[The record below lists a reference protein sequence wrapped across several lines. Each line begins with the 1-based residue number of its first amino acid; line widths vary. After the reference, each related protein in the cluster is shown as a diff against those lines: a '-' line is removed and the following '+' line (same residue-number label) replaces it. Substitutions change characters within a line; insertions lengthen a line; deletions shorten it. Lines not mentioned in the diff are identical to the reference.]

1 MSKGLFKDFN
11 PVSET
16 QWKQKIQMDLKG
28 ADYNET
34 LLTATREGI
43 DIKPFYHRENA
54 PKVHIPNR
62 STQTN
67 DWYISQRVYAGNAV
81 AANKKAHDILN
92 RGGEG
97 VIFTI
102 PNKDID
108 PAALLKGLPK
118 VGIQIHPQFFDLDY
132 IKSIHEIEPKAYVHI
147 DIIHQ
152 LFSDGN
158 WFHNKDQDHKNLDS
172 FINDFQGYFSNI
184 TVNTSI
190 YKEAG
195 ATITQELAY
204 FTAHLNEYLNHL
216 NDSGTLSAFA
226 KAETKHSSLQEPA
239 TDVSSSDSRE
249 RLQNEKARIT
259 KRINIDTTIGSNY
272 FFEIAKYRAYRI
284 LTKTLGEIYDL
295 DLGCYI
301 TATPS
306 LRNKSLM
313 DYNVNMLRTTT
324 ECMSA
329 ILGGADTLCNIPY
342 DTFFSKENEFGDRI
356 ARNQLRIL
364 KDEAY
369 LNKVGNAADGSYYI
383 DSITQQLVEKALEIF
398 KDIENAG
405 GFVQSLFDGT
415 IQRKIKESAQQEQ
428 EDFNSGKR
436 VLIGANKHVN
446 ADLPLQKEYEILPF
460 VKVNPRKTLVQ
471 PIVARRIT
479 EDLEK
484 SEIAKL

>member
-1 MSKGLFKDFN
+1 MSKELFKDFD

-43 DIKPFYHRENA
+43 HIKPIYHNDTASRVN
-54 PKVHIPNR
+54 IPNR

-67 DWYISQRVYAGNAV
+67 DWYISQKVYAGNAV
-81 AANKKAHDILN
+81 AANKKAHDILS

-97 VIFTI
+97 IIFTI
-102 PNKDID
+102 PSKEIE
-108 PAALLKGLPK
+108 PVVLLKGLPK
-118 VGIQIHPQFFDLDY
+118 VGIQIHPQFFDLEY
-132 IKSIHEIEPKAYVHI
+132 IKTVHEIAPKAYVHL
-147 DIIHQ
+147 DILHQ
-152 LFSDGN
+152 LVSDGN
-158 WFHNKDQDHKNLDS
+158 WFKNKDQDHKNLDH
-172 FINDFQGYFSNI
+172 FINDFDGYFSNI
-184 TVNTSI
+184 SVNTSI
-190 YKEAG
+190 YQEAG
-195 ATITQELAY
+195 ATVTQELAY

-216 NDSGTLSAFA
+216 NEAGNLTAFA
-226 KAETKHSSLQEPA
+226 KAE
-239 TDVSSSDSRE
+239 
-249 RLQNEKARIT
+249 
-259 KRINIDTTIGSNY
+259 KRINIDTTIGNNY

-284 LTKTLGEIYDL
+284 LTKTLGDVYEIN
-295 DLGCYI
+295 LGCYI

-342 DTFFSKENEFGDRI
+342 DTFFNKENEFGDRI

-383 DSITQQLVEKALEIF
+383 DSITQQLVEKALGIF

-471 PIVARRIT
+471 PIVPKRIT
-479 EDLEK
+479 EELEK
-484 SEIAKL
+484 AEIKKL

>member
-1 MSKGLFKDFN
+1 MSKELFKDFDA
-11 PVSET
+11 VSVA
-16 QWKQKIQMDLKG
+16 QWKQQIQMDLKG
-28 ADYNET
+28 ANYNDT
-34 LLTATREGI
+34 LITTTREGI
-43 DIKPFYHRENA
+43 HIKPFYHRENA
-54 PKVHIPNR
+54 PHINITNR

-67 DWYISQRVYAGNAV
+67 DWYISQKVYAGNAV
-81 AANKKAHDILN
+81 AANKKALDILN

-97 VIFTI
+97 IIFII
-102 PNKDID
+102 PNPSID
-108 PAALLKGLPK
+108 PALLFKNLPK
-118 VGIQIHPQFFDLDY
+118 VGLQIHTQFFDLDY
-132 IKSIHEIEPKAYVHI
+132 ITSIHKIAPQAYVHI

-152 LFSDGN
+152 LLSDGN
-158 WFHNKDQDHKNLDS
+158 WFKNKSQDYKNLDT
-172 FINDFQGYFSNI
+172 FLDKFDGFFSNI
-184 TVNTSI
+184 TINTST
-190 YKEAG
+190 YQQAG

-216 NDSGTLSAFA
+216 NEGGTLSAFA
-226 KAETKHSSLQEPA
+226 KAG
-239 TDVSSSDSRE
+239 
-249 RLQNEKARIT
+249 
-259 KRINIDTTIGSNY
+259 KRVNIDTVIGNNY

-284 LTKTLGEIYDL
+284 ITKTLGDVYAI

-301 TATPS
+301 TASPS

-342 DTFFSKENEFGDRI
+342 DTFFNKENEFGDRI

-369 LNKVGNAADGSYYI
+369 LNQIGNAADGSYYI
-383 DSITQQLVEKALEIF
+383 DTITKQMVEKALEIF

-405 GFVQSLFDGT
+405 GFTQSLFDGT

-428 EDFNSGKR
+428 EDFNTGKR
-436 VLIGANKHVN
+436 VLIGANKHPN
-446 ADLPLQKEYEILPF
+446 AALPLQKEYEILPF
-460 VKVNPRKTLVQ
+460 RKIEPRKTLIQ
-471 PIVARRIT
+471 PIITKRIT

-484 SEIAKL
+484 IEMKKL

>member
-1 MSKGLFKDFN
+1 MSKELFKDFDA
-11 PVSET
+11 VSEA

-28 ADYNET
+28 ADYNDT
-34 LLTATREGI
+34 LITATREGI
-43 DIKPFYHRENA
+43 HIKPFYHSESA
-54 PKVHIPNR
+54 PHINITNR

-67 DWYISQRVYAGNAV
+67 DWYISQKVYAGNAV
-81 AANKKAHDILN
+81 AANKKALDILN

-97 VIFTI
+97 IIFII
-102 PNKDID
+102 PNASID
-108 PAALLKGLPK
+108 PTLLLRDLPK
-118 VGIQIHPQFFDLDY
+118 VGLQIHTHFFDLDY
-132 IKSIHEIEPKAYVHI
+132 IKSIHQISPRAYVHI

-152 LFSDGN
+152 LASDGN
-158 WFHNKDQDHKNLDS
+158 WFKNKNHDYKNLDT
-172 FINDFQGYFSNI
+172 FLDKFDGYFSNI
-184 TVNTSI
+184 TINTST
-190 YKEAG
+190 YQQAG
-195 ATITQELAY
+195 ASITQELAY

-216 NDSGTLSAFA
+216 NEGRTLSAFA
-226 KAETKHSSLQEPA
+226 KAG
-239 TDVSSSDSRE
+239 
-249 RLQNEKARIT
+249 
-259 KRINIDTTIGSNY
+259 KRINIDTVIGSNY

-284 LTKTLGEIYDL
+284 LTKTLGDVYAI

-342 DTFFSKENEFGDRI
+342 DSFFNKENEFGDRI

-369 LNKVGNAADGSYYI
+369 LNQIGNAADGSYYI
-383 DSITQQLVEKALEIF
+383 DTITKQLVEKALEIF

-405 GFVQSLFDGT
+405 GFTQSLFDGT

-428 EDFNSGKR
+428 EDFNTGKR
-436 VLIGANKHVN
+436 VLIGANKHPN
-446 ADLPLQKEYEILPF
+446 AALPLQKEYEILPF
-460 VKVNPRKTLVQ
+460 RKIEPRKTLIQ
-471 PIVARRIT
+471 PIITKRIT
-479 EDLEK
+479 EELEK

>member
-1 MSKGLFKDFN
+1 MALNRLFKDFE
-11 PVSET
+11 PVSEA
-16 QWKQKIQMDLKG
+16 QWKQKIHMDLKG

-43 DIKPFYHRENA
+43 DIKPIYHKDTAHQLN
-54 PKVHIPNR
+54 IPNR
-62 STQTN
+62 STQNN
-67 DWYISQRVYAGNAV
+67 DWYISQKVYAGNAA

-97 VIFTI
+97 IIFII
-102 PNKDID
+102 PNKEID
-108 PAALLKGLPK
+108 LSILLNELPE
-118 VGIQIHPQFFDLDY
+118 VGIQIHPQFFDLEY
-132 IKSIHEIEPKAYVHI
+132 IESLHKIAPTAYVHV

-152 LFSDGN
+152 LVSDGN
-158 WFHNKDQDHKNLDS
+158 WFQNKDQDHKNLDN
-172 FINDFQGYFSNI
+172 FIDKFEGYFSNI
-184 TVNTSI
+184 TVNTSS
-190 YKEAG
+190 YQQAG

-204 FTAHLNEYLNHL
+204 FTAHLNEYLNHFDNVGNL
-216 NDSGTLSAFA
+216 TAFA
-226 KAETKHSSLQEPA
+226 KAE
-239 TDVSSSDSRE
+239 
-249 RLQNEKARIT
+249 
-259 KRINIDTTIGSNY
+259 KRINIDTTIGNNY

-284 LTKTLGEIYDL
+284 LTKTLGDVYEI

-313 DYNVNMLRTTT
+313 DYNVNMLRITT

-329 ILGGADTLCNIPY
+329 IMGGADTLCNLPY
-342 DTFFSKENEFGDRI
+342 DTFFNKENEFGDRI

-383 DSITQQLVEKALEIF
+383 DTITKQLVEKALEIF
-398 KDIENAG
+398 KTIENAG
-405 GFVQSLFDGT
+405 GFVQSIFEGT

-428 EDFNSGKR
+428 ADFESGKR
-436 VLIGANKHVN
+436 VLIGANKHIN

-471 PIVARRIT
+471 PIVPKRIT

-484 SEIAKL
+484 NEIEKL

>member
-1 MSKGLFKDFN
+1 MIDETLFKDFE

-43 DIKPFYHRENA
+43 HIKPFYHRENA
-54 PKVHIPNR
+54 TKVHIPNR

-67 DWYISQRVYAGNAV
+67 DWYISQKVYAGNAV
-81 AANKKAHDILN
+81 AANTKAHNILN

-102 PNKDID
+102 PNKEIE
-108 PAALLKGLPK
+108 PAVLLKGLPK

-132 IKSIHEIEPKAYVHI
+132 IKSIYEIAPKAYIHI

-152 LFSDGN
+152 LASDGN
-158 WFHNKDQDHKNLDS
+158 WFHNKGQDHKNLDT
-172 FINDFQGYFSNI
+172 FIQDFDGYFSNI
-184 TVNTSI
+184 TINTSV
-190 YKEAG
+190 YQQAG

-204 FTAHLNEYLNHL
+204 FTAQLNEYLNHL
-216 NDSGTLSAFA
+216 NDAGTLTAFA
-226 KAETKHSSLQEPA
+226 KA
-239 TDVSSSDSRE
+239 R
-249 RLQNEKARIT
+249 

-284 LTKTLGEIYDL
+284 LSKTLGEVYAI

-342 DTFFSKENEFGDRI
+342 DTFFNKENEFGDRI

-383 DSITQQLVEKALEIF
+383 DTITQQLVEKALDIF

-405 GFVQSLFDGT
+405 GFVQSIFDGT

-471 PIVARRIT
+471 PIVPKRIT
-479 EDLEK
+479 EYLEK
-484 SEIAKL
+484 KEIEKL

>member
-1 MSKGLFKDFN
+1 MSKELFKDFD
-11 PVSET
+11 PVSEA

-43 DIKPFYHRENA
+43 NIKPIYHSDTA
-54 PKVHIPNR
+54 PQINIPNR

-67 DWYISQRVYAGNAV
+67 DWYISQKVYAGNAT

-92 RGGEG
+92 RGSEG
-97 VIFTI
+97 IIFNI

-108 PAALLKGLPK
+108 PAVLLKGLPK

-132 IKSIHEIEPKAYVHI
+132 IKSIHEIAPKAYVHI
-147 DIIHQ
+147 DCKHQ
-152 LFSDGN
+152 LASDGN
-158 WFHNKDQDHKNLDS
+158 WFKNKDQDLKNLEV
-172 FINDFQGYFSNI
+172 FINSYYGYFSNI
-184 TVNTSI
+184 TVNTST
-190 YKEAG
+190 YQQAG

-216 NDSGTLSAFA
+216 NDAGNLSAFA
-226 KAETKHSSLQEPA
+226 KAE
-239 TDVSSSDSRE
+239 
-249 RLQNEKARIT
+249 
-259 KRINIDTTIGSNY
+259 KRINIDTAIGSNY

-284 LTKTLGEIYDL
+284 LTKTLGEVYDL

-313 DYNVNMLRTTT
+313 DYNVNLLRTTT

-342 DTFFSKENEFGDRI
+342 DTFFNKENEFGDRI
-356 ARNQLRIL
+356 ARNQLVIL

-369 LNKVGNAADGSYYI
+369 LNQIGNAADGSYYI
-383 DSITQQLVEKALEIF
+383 DTITQQLVEKALEIF

-405 GFVQSLFDGT
+405 GFIQSLFEGT

-428 EDFNSGKR
+428 ADFNSGKR

-460 VKVNPRKTLVQ
+460 VKIDPRKTLVQ
-471 PIVARRIT
+471 PIVPKRIT